1 LSYIRKF
8 ICSMLV
14 LSIFS
19 FFTSCASYRVVRVV
33 QLTEQGTGKSDVFY
47 GIAKN
52 NVLLPEFVLDS
63 QNRYPTSKEEAWNRF
78 QSKRLEI
85 EPKINQKYRIPNSFL
100 FQTERTL
107 VAIGLVAISP
117 VALPLHYISGY
128 GKNSEGKR
136 SFIKT
141 VSNYFD
147 LALNNI
153 IDDKTVLK
161 DPLIDI

>member
-1 LSYIRKF
+1 MSYIRKF
-8 ICSMLV
+8 IYPILLLHM
-14 LSIFS
+14 FS
-19 FFTSCASYRVVRVV
+19 FFTSCASYRAVRVV
-33 QLTEQGTGKSDVFY
+33 QLTEQETGKSDVFY

-52 NVLLPEFVLDS
+52 NVLVPEFILDN
-63 QNRYPTSKEEAWNRF
+63 QNRYPTSKEEAWGRF

-85 EPKINQKYRIPNSFL
+85 EPKINQKYKIPNSFL

-107 VAIGLVAISP
+107 VAIGLVAISL
-117 VALPLHYISGY
+117 VAIPLHYIGGY

-136 SFIKT
+136 SFTKT

-153 IDDKTVLK
+153 IDDKAVLK
-161 DPLIDI
+161 DSLIDI